1 MTKKTSLIISLVA
14 CSLFLSACG
23 RKPAVEFTNDE
34 NMTEEFLP
42 YTDELADSKIKI
54 TKDIGLNE
62 EFTLNYQT
70 KDPDGQGEASFKAL
84 SFENLDSA
92 GSRTADEGKKLV
104 LVKIS
109 VIGNRTN
116 QGSPSTFNQIG
127 ANPSPQFVLIDK
139 DNNQT
144 FVEETYYSDGYT
156 QDQNLFEL
164 SKITTD
170 QSSWL
175 NTAIVFQV
183 DANLEADLAFRF
195 INPEGDLEF
204 YDVTN

>member
-1 MTKKTSLIISLVA
+1 MTQKTALIISLVV
-14 CSLFLSACG
+14 CSLFLSGCG
-23 RKPAVEFTNDE
+23 KKPSVEFTNDE
-34 NMTEEFLP
+34 ETTAEFSP

-54 TKDIGLNE
+54 TKDVDLNG
-62 EFTLNYQT
+62 EFTINYQT
-70 KDPDGQGEASFKAL
+70 KDPDGRGEASFKAV
-84 SFENLDSA
+84 SFDSLDSA
-92 GSRTADEGKKLV
+92 GSRAPDEGKKLV

-139 DNNQT
+139 EKNQT

-156 QDQNLFEL
+156 QDKGLFEL

-170 QSSWL
+170 QPTWI
-175 NTAIVFQV
+175 NTAIVFQI
-183 DANLEADLAFRF
+183 DSNLETDLAFRF
-195 INPEGDLEF
+195 INPEGNLEF
-204 YDVTN
+204 YDVK